1 MCLAVLG
8 PRTTAHKSRVIC
20 RRHFTKVL
28 PSVVILFLLADFF
41 SVLSLSP
48 ICHLLFSITEFWF
61 FALKIRVFAPP
72 FPHFWCSLAVF
83 IAVFVVVIVLVLTYD
98 IARRSVEYETDRPP
112 NLPTDDQRP
121 TNQPTNQPTDRFAYV
136 LSQFPERRA
145 AVLLMPSSM
154 YLVWRFAV
162 LWSVECYVSR
172 R

>member
-1 MCLAVLG
+1 MCLAMLG
-8 PRTTAHKSRVIC
+8 PRPTAHKSRVIC

-72 FPHFWCSLAVF
+72 FPSFLVQFSCFYCGVCCCYCACSYLRYCAPLSWVW
-83 IAVFVVVIVLVLTYD
+83 
-98 IARRSVEYETDRPP
+98 
-112 NLPTDDQRP
+112 NRP
-121 TNQPTNQPTDRFAYV
+121 TTQPPDRRRPTTNQSANQPTDRFAYV